1 MEFVY
6 NSEYWFI
13 STFIDSS
20 IIDGKLKSTEIE
32 KMIKQFLSNL
42 KKEDIY
48 YKIREQFG
56 ETLIDMAKN
65 ISFSCNL
72 IPYL

>member
-6 NSEYWFI
+6 NSEYWLI

-20 IIDGKLKSTEIE
+20 IIDGKLKNTEIE
-32 KMIKQFLSNL
+32 KIIKQFLSNL

-56 ETLIDMAKN
+56 EILIGMAKN
-65 ISFSCNL
+65 I
-72 IPYL
+72 